1 MINRRRTHLVI
12 PLLALSVI
20 LALAPAILRAGES
33 GRHDRN
39 SAGKLRNYTTLDK
52 HQRHAG
58 RGDPASGSARA
69 TTCSVSMAVTTP
81 TTTTAGTCPTKITVT
96 SPRSTI
102 MPSQAELS
110 RVPREHWRSYPSG
123 WEVTASSQGERSGG
137 AVGTLQVSFGSA
149 PHWVSISGTRVEEMP
164 QAERPDYD
172 MFRIDGSYYAYDND
186 RWYMSREDHG
196 DFTAI
201 DHDAVPSGSSRVPRE
216 HWHTYPSGW
225 AVGNSDPQT
234 QGSVD
239 MSMSMEVSFGTKP
252 HWTGI
257 HGTHVKEIRQ
267 GSARTTTCSTT
278 EATTTSTTTTAGTRH
293 ANRAVASPMSRIIP
307 FQVSCPKSRAITGAT
322 IRRDGR
328 INMAVRVPTTTASN
342 TRDRC
347 DDGRHHPPGRYTALA
362 CEAGVALRRP
372 LFGVL
377 TGRLMMPD
385 EEGRMGWMRRR
396 AAPSVGV
403 VVARGRAL

>member
-20 LALAPAILRAGES
+20 LALAPAIYAQERAVGTTATLR
-33 GRHDRN
+33 
-39 SAGKLRNYTTLDK
+39 
-52 HQRHAG
+52 
-58 RGDPASGSARA
+58 
-69 TTCSVSMAVTTP
+69 VSFGTTP
-81 TTTTAGTCPTKITVT
+81 HWTNISGTRVEEIPQAERPGYDVFRVDGGYYAYNNNRWYMSHEDHGDFTAIDDHAV
-96 SPRSTI
+96 
-102 MPSQAELS
+102 PSELS

-201 DHDAVPSGSSRVPRE
+201 DHDAVPSELSRVPRE

-267 GSARTTTCSTT
+267 GERPDYDMFHYGSNYYVYNNNRWY
-278 EATTTSTTTTAGTRH
+278 TSRQSSGRFTYVEDHSVPSELSKIPRDHWRNYPQGWADQYG
-293 ANRAVASPMSRIIP
+293 SPRSDNHS
-307 FQVSCPKSRAITGAT
+307 QQ
-322 IRRDGR
+322 
-328 INMAVRVPTTTASN
+328 
-342 TRDRC
+342 
-347 DDGRHHPPGRYTALA
+347 H
-362 CEAGVALRRP
+362 
-372 LFGVL
+372 
-377 TGRLMMPD
+377 
-385 EEGRMGWMRRR
+385 
-396 AAPSVGV
+396 
-403 VVARGRAL
+403 